1 MRTFLIQTTKSST
14 IICFT
19 ESTLVNFFIDRNGDN
34 LRVLTEKHDHLF
46 QFKPDEENEL
56 EQIKQFQQ
64 KMRVL
69 HKYLSAQSDCQS
81 PYVLDLTD
89 FNLTKYDITVNR

>member
-19 ESTLVNFFIDRNGDN
+19 ENTLVNFFLDRNGDN

-46 QFKPDEENEL
+46 QFKPDEKNEL

-64 KMRVL
+64 KMHVL
-69 HKYLSAQSDCQS
+69 HKYLSSQQNSHE